1 MVKPHMVIY
10 ANPNFKLTSREV
22 TQWASWAN
30 YITEQTGRP
39 VDSIDMRQPFDV
51 RIQNGDLAL
60 KLGMPDTT
68 LTRRLGRLV
77 SILPTVETYVDRLE
91 YIDLG
96 LDNSI
101 PLKVSKK
108 PIKRLDDKQQTAAAD
123 LSTGSTSG
131 SATASGAMT
140 ATAMRGASATLS
152 VPSGSNANIS
162 GSTAGIVSG
171 STTINQQTASSPNGQ
186 PL

>member
-1 MVKPHMVIY
+1 M
-10 ANPNFKLTSREV
+10 
-22 TQWASWAN
+22 
-30 YITEQTGRP
+30 
-39 VDSIDMRQPFDV
+39 
-51 RIQNGDLAL
+51 
-60 KLGMPDTT
+60 
-68 LTRRLGRLV
+68 
-77 SILPTVETYVDRLE
+77 ETYVDRLE